1 MAELHTRYLGLS
13 LRNPIIVGSSG
24 LTKSIADLKEAE
36 RAGAGAVVLKS
47 LFEEQI
53 HIDVA
58 HKLQQAEKDSLIYS
72 EYSES
77 LDYLDYQLRDKELSE
92 YLSMIREAKNAIHI
106 PVIASINCVSPGEW
120 TDFAH
125 RIEENGADALEINI
139 AILPYN
145 EALSAEEIED
155 RYIKIVSDI
164 KKKVRIPVAVKI
176 GTYFTNPA
184 RFIKR
189 LSETG
194 IDGIVMFNRFFSPDI
209 DIDDLE
215 IIATNLY
222 SNASDISQSLR
233 WTAIMHGR
241 IPCDISASTGIHSA
255 EAVIKMMLA
264 GAPAVQVVSVCYKD
278 GMEAIQHLLTGLE
291 KWMDKKGYKTTD
303 QFIGA
308 MSQYN
313 RPDPQIYERIQFMRY
328 YSDL

>member
-24 LTKSIADLKEAE
+24 LTKSVADLKEAE

-58 HKLQQAEKDSLIYS
+58 HHLQQAQKESLIYS

-77 LDYLDYQLRDKELSE
+77 MDYLDYHIRDKELSA
-92 YLSMIREAKNAIHI
+92 YLAMLREAKNTLHI

-125 RIEENGADALEINI
+125 RIEENGADAIELNI

-145 EALSAEEIED
+145 DNLSTEEIEN
-155 RYIKIVSDI
+155 RYIQIVSEI
-164 KKKVRIPVAVKI
+164 KKKVSIPVAVKI

-184 RFIKR
+184 RFMKR

-194 IDGIVMFNRFFSPDI
+194 IDGLVLFNRFFSPDI

-215 IIATNLY
+215 VIATNLY
-222 SNASDISQSLR
+222 SSENDISQSLR

-241 IPCDISASTGIHSA
+241 INCDIASSTGVHSA
-255 EAVIKMMLA
+255 EALIKMMLA
-264 GAPAVQVVSVCYKD
+264 GASAVQVTSILYKQ
-278 GMEAIQHLLTGLE
+278 GIGTIQQLVTGLE
-291 KWMDKKGYKTTD
+291 KWMDKKGYKSTD
-303 QFIGA
+303 QFIGL
-308 MSQYN
+308 MSQYK
-313 RPDPQIYERIQFMRY
+313 RSDPQVYERIQFMRY
-328 YSDL
+328 YSEL

>member
-24 LTKSIADLKEAE
+24 LTKSVADLKEAE

-53 HIDVA
+53 YIDVA
-58 HKLQQAEKDSLIYS
+58 HRVQQAQKESLIYS

-77 LDYLDYQLRDKELSE
+77 MDYMDYHLRGKELSS
-92 YLSMIREAKNAIHI
+92 YLAMLREAKNSLHI
-106 PVIASINCVSPGEW
+106 PVIASINCVSSGEW

-125 RIEENGADALEINI
+125 RIEG
-139 AILPYN
+139 
-145 EALSAEEIED
+145 S
-155 RYIKIVSDI
+155 
-164 KKKVRIPVAVKI
+164 
-176 GTYFTNPA
+176 YFTNPA

-194 IDGIVMFNRFFSPDI
+194 VEGIVMFNRFFSPDI

-215 IIATNLY
+215 VIATNLY
-222 SNASDISQSLR
+222 SSETDISQSLR

-241 IPCDISASTGIHSA
+241 INCDIATSTGVHSA
-255 EAVIKMMLA
+255 EALIKMMLA
-264 GAPAVQVVSVCYKD
+264 GASAVQVTSILYKQ
-278 GMEAIQHLLTGLE
+278 GIGAVQQLVTGLE

-303 QFIGA
+303 QFIGL
-308 MSQYN
+308 MSQYK
-313 RPDPQIYERIQFMRY
+313 RPDPQVYERIQFMRY
-328 YSDL
+328 YSEL

>member
-24 LTKSIADLKEAE
+24 LTKSVADLKEAE

-53 HIDVA
+53 YIDVA
-58 HKLQQAEKDSLIYS
+58 HRVQQAQKESLIYS

-77 LDYLDYQLRDKELSE
+77 MDYMDYHLRGKELSS
-92 YLSMIREAKNAIHI
+92 YLAMLREAKNSLHI
-106 PVIASINCVSPGEW
+106 PVIASINCVSSGEW

-125 RIEENGADALEINI
+125 RIEENGADAIELNI

-145 EALSAEEIED
+145 DTLSTEEIEN
-155 RYIKIVSDI
+155 RYIQIVTEI
-164 KKKVRIPVAVKI
+164 KSKVKIPVAVKI
-176 GTYFTNPA
+176 GSYFTNPA

-194 IDGIVMFNRFFSPDI
+194 VEGIVMFNRFFSPDI

-215 IIATNLY
+215 VIATNLY
-222 SNASDISQSLR
+222 SSETDISQSLR

-241 IPCDISASTGIHSA
+241 INCDIATSTGVHSA
-255 EAVIKMMLA
+255 EALIKMMLA
-264 GAPAVQVVSVCYKD
+264 GASAVQVTSILYKQ
-278 GMEAIQHLLTGLE
+278 GIGAVQQLVTGLE

-303 QFIGA
+303 QFIGL
-308 MSQYN
+308 MSQYK
-313 RPDPQIYERIQFMRY
+313 RPDPQVYERIQFMRY
-328 YSDL
+328 YSEL